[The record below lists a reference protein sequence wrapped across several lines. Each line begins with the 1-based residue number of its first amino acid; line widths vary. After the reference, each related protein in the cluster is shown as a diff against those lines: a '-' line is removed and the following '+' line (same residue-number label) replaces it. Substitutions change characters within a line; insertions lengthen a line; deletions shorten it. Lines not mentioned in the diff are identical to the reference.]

1 MGAIDRSGN
10 HHHGKGSPAGGQ
22 FRQKNNSA
30 PSVGLSARPLADS
43 AVLAES
49 RSQIRR
55 LRAADVPADGSAVTF
70 RGANTDIRVERAKR
84 FYLVG
89 VCGDPH
95 QNVTATTL
103 REAREEAEALLAA
116 PAKCEHCI
124 PKHPSR

>member
-1 MGAIDRSGN
+1 MTVDKQGNIHGAA
-10 HHHGKGSPAGGQ
+10 GSVGAGRFQ
-22 FRQKNNSA
+22 QKHNSA

-55 LRAADVPADGSAVTF
+55 LRAADVPADGSPVTF

-95 QNVTATTL
+95 QDVTATTL